1 MSIKTWPRKKKLT
14 LSLLLAAVLVVCGTC
29 VVFFLQSQDHALF
42 HFKPSSVESIT
53 LWCGDGGSME
63 ITDRKQIEQIIQ
75 LLNDF
80 TYDETGESPPA
91 GGWSYML
98 TFGNGEEVFE
108 IGFGASYI
116 RLWRED
122 ASSTFYVGPAG
133 HFQTLVD
140 LGKEVHERFL
150 TEEYY

>member
-14 LSLLLAAVLVVCGTC
+14 LSLLLAVVLVVCGTC

>member
-63 ITDRKQIEQIIQ
+63 ITDREQINQAIQ

-80 TYDETGESPPA
+80 TYEETDELPPM
-91 GGWSYML
+91 GGWSYSL
-98 TFGNGEEVFE
+98 TVAQDDEVFR

-116 RLWRED
+116 SLGREGGG
-122 ASSTFYVGPAG
+122 SVVYYGPAG

-140 LGKEVHERFL
+140 LGEEAHERFL
-150 TEEYY
+150 TDND

>member
-1 MSIKTWPRKKKLT
+1 MSIKAWPHKKKTT
-14 LSLLLAAVLVVCGTC
+14 LAVLLATVLVLCIAC

-63 ITDRKQIEQIIQ
+63 ITDREQINQAIQ

-80 TYDETGESPPA
+80 TYEETEKIPPA
-91 GGWSYML
+91 CGWSYCL
-98 TFGNGEEVFE
+98 DFSVGVKYVSIEFGE
-108 IGFGASYI
+108 SYI
-116 RLWRED
+116 RGRGED
-122 ASSTFYVGPAG
+122 GGSTVYYGPTG

-140 LGKEVHERFL
+140 LGEDAHAKFL
-150 TEEYY
+150 KDND

>member
-1 MSIKTWPRKKKLT
+1 
-14 LSLLLAAVLVVCGTC
+14 
-29 VVFFLQSQDHALF
+29 
-42 HFKPSSVESIT
+42 
-53 LWCGDGGSME
+53 ME

-140 LGKEVHERFL
+140 LGEEAHANFL
-150 TEEYY
+150 TGND